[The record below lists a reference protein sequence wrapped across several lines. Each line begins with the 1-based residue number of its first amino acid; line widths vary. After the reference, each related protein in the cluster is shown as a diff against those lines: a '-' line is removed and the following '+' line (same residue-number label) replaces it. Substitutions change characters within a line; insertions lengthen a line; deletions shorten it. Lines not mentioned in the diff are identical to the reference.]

1 MMDASEIEISLVIPC
16 LNEAETLAGCLEKA
30 KEGLRE
36 YGTSAEMI
44 VADNGSTDGSVDIAR
59 RFGATVVNVEE
70 RGYGSAL
77 MGGINCA
84 RGRFIVMGDA
94 DNNHDLTEIPKF
106 VSRLREGFDLVQG
119 CRFESG
125 GGTISS
131 GSMSFVRRHIGNP
144 LLSLLAR
151 VWFKVS
157 IHDINCGFRGFTR
170 SLYDRLDLQCT
181 GMEFSP
187 EMIIKAS
194 FQKAKVFEIPITHY
208 PDGRTSQTAHNRT
221 IRDGWRTLR
230 FFLMYSPRW
239 LFLIPGL
246 ALLAAGSLIY
256 IAWILG
262 ALPNDLTSLIQLF
275 VFAGL
280 AILCGYQSILFA
292 VFTKVFAT
300 RERLLATNEKF
311 ERLFEVINL
320 ERALAVSALSIVC
333 GIVFLGLG
341 LFGTQS
347 WGAGAL
353 YLSFIGATAIAIGF
367 QTVLSGFFLSILGLK
382 RK

>member
-1 MMDASEIEISLVIPC
+1 
-16 LNEAETLAGCLEKA
+16 
-30 KEGLRE
+30 
-36 YGTSAEMI
+36 
-44 VADNGSTDGSVDIAR
+44 
-59 RFGATVVNVEE
+59 
-70 RGYGSAL
+70 
-77 MGGINCA
+77 
-84 RGRFIVMGDA
+84 
-94 DNNHDLTEIPKF
+94 
-106 VSRLREGFDLVQG
+106 
-119 CRFESG
+119 
-125 GGTISS
+125 
-131 GSMSFVRRHIGNP
+131 
-144 LLSLLAR
+144 
-151 VWFKVS
+151 
-157 IHDINCGFRGFTR
+157 
-170 SLYDRLDLQCT
+170 
-181 GMEFSP
+181 MEFSP

-194 FQKAKVFEIPITHY
+194 FLKAKLIEIPITHY
-208 PDGRTSQTAHNRT
+208 PDGRISQTAHNRT

-256 IAWILG
+256 VAWIFG

-300 RERLLATNEKF
+300 RERLLATNERF

-333 GIVFLGLG
+333 GIVFLGIG
-341 LFGTQS
+341 LFGMQS
-347 WGAGAL
+347 WGANAL